1 MRNGDLGTGRDISTV
16 APPGSMGI
24 AVWASLFSSAGQ
36 GVAALPQCHGLECD
50 RSSHIS

>member
-1 MRNGDLGTGRDISTV
+1 MALPGRV
-16 APPGSMGI
+16 GI
-24 AVWASLFSSAGQ
+24 AVWASLFSSPGQ